1 MKRAASR
8 RWPDA
13 PARGSKRSRRPA
25 RDRLRLRPQNSLA
38 QGFTSAAA
46 EADADEIWFWIAAER
61 PRAADAL
68 VRSFDEASSML
79 AEFPN
84 AGPAR
89 DDLAPGLRSFAV
101 YPYVLFY
108 RPITG
113 GIEVVRV
120 LDGRR
125 NITPDLF

>member
-1 MKRAASR
+1 
-8 RWPDA
+8 
-13 PARGSKRSRRPA
+13 
-25 RDRLRLRPQNSLA
+25 
-38 QGFTSAAA
+38 
-46 EADADEIWFWIAAER
+46 
-61 PRAADAL
+61 
-68 VRSFDEASSML
+68 ML